1 MKNKIYEG
9 IIKNF
14 YFLIFFSQPLLA
26 EEIQIIEK
34 IGNQCPIGFYTS
46 GSFCKSYKNNKRK
59 AILNRNNLQ
68 CPSGFFQSAKYYCL
82 SHKNIN

>member
-1 MKNKIYEG
+1 MKNKIYER

-14 YFLIFFSQPLLA
+14 YFLIFFLHPVSAQ
-26 EEIQIIEK
+26 EIQIIEK
-34 IGNQCPIGFYTS
+34 INNKCPMGFYAT
-46 GSFCKSYKNNKRK
+46 GGFCKSYKNNKRK

-82 SHKNIN
+82 SHEKIY

>member
-1 MKNKIYEG
+1 MKNKIYER

-14 YFLIFFSQPLLA
+14 YFLIFFLHPVSAQ
-26 EEIQIIEK
+26 EIQIIEK
-34 IGNQCPIGFYTS
+34 INNKCPMGFYAT
-46 GSFCKSYKNNKRK
+46 GGFCKSYKNNKRK

-82 SHKNIN
+82 SHKKIY

>member
-1 MKNKIYEG
+1 MKNKIFER

-14 YFLIFFSQPLLA
+14 YFLIFFLHPVSAQ
-26 EEIQIIEK
+26 EIQIIEK
-34 IGNQCPIGFYTS
+34 INNKCPMGFYAT
-46 GSFCKSYKNNKRK
+46 GGFCKSYKNNKRK

-82 SHKNIN
+82 SHEKIY